1 MIFYFFL
8 DDDDNEVANSKLP
21 NEKKEVNGE
30 KTFVNSSCSVSF
42 PSSVI
47 DHEIEIL
54 LSEWNKNPDM
64 LFSIHPVDG
73 SLLVWHVDWLDEY
86 QPGMFRQ
93 VQVIIARQNQKLRF
107 GAQVIVFFF

>member
-1 MIFYFFL
+1 MFIKVFFIILFILENDYFGETDTKGPL
-8 DDDDNEVANSKLP
+8 
-21 NEKKEVNGE
+21 EKKEVNGE
-30 KTFVNSSCSVSF
+30 KAVTNSSFISF
-42 PSSVI
+42 PSSVL

-73 SLLVWHVDWLDEY
+73 SLLVWHIDWLDEY

-93 VQVIIARQNQKLRF
+93 VQVCSCHILIF
-107 GAQVIVFFF
+107 Y